1 MIGFHTRAFLFPLCF
16 GLHSLVRFERHRPV
30 LRDGAG
36 TSGLGA
42 VVRRALGD
50 DRRGVTAVEY
60 AVVIGAVALAI
71 AAGFATLSVKLMA
84 TVEVL
89 PI

>member
-1 MIGFHTRAFLFPLCF
+1 MIDFHTGAFLFPLCF
-16 GLHSLVRFERHRPV
+16 GLHSLARFERHRPV
-30 LRDGAG
+30 LRDGTG
-36 TSGLGA
+36 TSRPGA
-42 VVRRALGD
+42 AGRHALGG

-71 AAGFATLSVKLMA
+71 AAGFAMLSVKLMA